1 MRGRARVFAAGLCL
15 VACGSRSGVWPGD
28 EDEHDSGG
36 SLDENE
42 CVTAADC
49 AVIDPCAPPQCLE
62 ESGAFRCRAV
72 PLDCVDLNPCTIDS
86 CQPLDG
92 TCSHQAAADVDRD
105 GYVGVAEAGAACGGN
120 DCDDESALIYPG
132 APEICDGLDNDCDGG
147 IDEGTVLAS
156 ESSPVRLA
164 PESVY
169 PTSHGGMAFTG
180 DAFAAAYTEYGSPQ
194 VSYFTRLAP
203 GGPPSASTPISHIN
217 ADTFAGAVSRS
228 PRGLFTAWSDA
239 RMDGNYEVYA
249 TRFSFDGEKLQAD
262 LRLTDAERNSL
273 HPTVAALGEEYVVA
287 WDDRRFED
295 FGGPPAQLIARRVSH
310 GGALLGEEVMLAND
324 RAEPESPVLAAGK
337 TRLGLVFTDLVG
349 GIARGFFMVLD
360 ANLNEI
366 TPPID
371 LGVDHV
377 QDPTLA
383 FVGDTFVVAFYTYDT
398 GPGNA
403 IWGAT
408 FDESGNISSSARPI
422 TEGDSFVRGHGLL
435 SLGDR
440 VFLTWSGADASG
452 HYNLYAMPLDKQ
464 LAPLGD
470 RQRLLETS
478 GQATG
483 TLAVQGAFGQVGV
496 LFDETAPDGTQVA
509 YFLGLEC
516 RQQGLR

>member
-1 MRGRARVFAAGLCL
+1 VRRGARVFGVALGL
-15 VACGSRSGVWPGD
+15 VACGSRSGVVPWG
-28 EDEHDSGG
+28 EDSGG
-36 SLDENE
+36 STDANE
-42 CVTAADC
+42 CETAVDC
-49 AVIDPCAPPQCLE
+49 AVIDPCAPPQCLD
-62 ESGAFRCRAV
+62 ESGVLRCRAV
-72 PLDCVDLNPCTIDS
+72 PLSCDDLDPCTIDS
-86 CQPLDG
+86 CEPLGG
-92 TCSHQAAADVDRD
+92 TCLHQAPADGDSD
-105 GYVGVAEAGAACGGN
+105 GFVGVADGQAACGGN
-120 DCDDESALIYPG
+120 DCDDENALTYPG
-132 APEICDGLDNDCDGG
+132 AREICDGLDNDCDGG
-147 IDEGTVLAS
+147 IDEGTVLAP
-156 ESSPVRLA
+156 ESGPVRLA
-164 PESVY
+164 PDSPY

-180 DAFAAAYTEYGSPQ
+180 EAFAAAYTEYGSPQ
-194 VSYFTRLAP
+194 VSYFTRLTP
-203 GGPPSASTPISHIN
+203 GVPLPSSSTPISYIN

-249 TRFSFDGEKLQAD
+249 TRFSFEGEKLQAD

-273 HPTVAALGEEYVVA
+273 HPTVAALAEEYVVA

-295 FGGPPAQLIARRVSH
+295 FGGPPAQIIARRVSH
-310 GGALLGEEVMLAND
+310 GGALLGEEVLLAND
-324 RAEPESPVLAAGK
+324 RAEPESPVLAASK

-349 GIARGFFMVLD
+349 GTARGFFMLLD
-360 ANLNEI
+360 ANLNEL

-371 LGVDHV
+371 LGVDHI
-377 QDPTLA
+377 QDPTVA

-398 GPGNA
+398 VPGNA

-408 FDESGNISSSARPI
+408 FDESGTMTSSARPI
-422 TEGDSFVRGHGLL
+422 TEGDSFVRGHALL

-452 HYNLYAMPLDKQ
+452 HYNLHAMPLDKKLSP
-464 LAPLGD
+464 LAD
-470 RQRLLETS
+470 RQRLLETV

-509 YFLGLEC
+509 YFLALEC